1 MKMLVGI
8 LLIVL
13 GIALGLYVGGYVLF
27 IGGLVQFFTAIK
39 VLFISGIAALDI
51 VALVMGIVKV
61 MVAGAVGWLIFLFCT
76 IVGTAFLGT
85 P

>member
-1 MKMLVGI
+1 MKMLIGI

-13 GIALGLYVGGYVLF
+13 GIALGLYFGGYVLL
-27 IGGLVQFFTAIK
+27 IGGLVQFFTAMK
-39 VLFISGIAALDI
+39 VLFVSGIA
-51 VALVMGIVKV
+51 VAIVMGIVKV
-61 MVAGAVGWLIFLFCT
+61 MFAGAVGWIIFLFCT